1 MNVWNLLSRLNKV
14 LLPAIHKVHDLT
26 RLSKFQKAIVGWK
39 MYVTYRR
46 LDQLE
51 QNDQTPLKGDPLQ
64 R

>member
-1 MNVWNLLSRLNKV
+1 MNVWNLLSRLNKL
-14 LLPAIHKVHDLT
+14 LLPAINKVPDLT

-46 LDQLE
+46 LDKLE

>member
-1 MNVWNLLSRLNKV
+1 MTVWNLLSRLNKA
-14 LLPAIHKVHDLT
+14 LLPAIHKVPDLT

-46 LDQLE
+46 LDKLE

>member
-14 LLPAIHKVHDLT
+14 LLPAIHKVPDLT

-39 MYVTYRR
+39 IYVTYRR

-51 QNDQTPLKGDPLQ
+51 QNDQTPLKGESLQ

>member
-1 MNVWNLLSRLNKV
+1 MNVWNLLSRLNRV
-14 LLPAIHKVHDLT
+14 LLPAIHKVPDLT

-46 LDQLE
+46 LDKLE

>member
-14 LLPAIHKVHDLT
+14 LLPAIHKVPDLT
-26 RLSKFQKAIVGWK
+26 RLSKFQKAVVGWK

-51 QNDQTPLKGDPLQ
+51 EQDQTPLKGDPL
-64 R
+64 

>member
-14 LLPAIHKVHDLT
+14 LLPAIHKVPDLT

-46 LDQLE
+46 LDKLE
-51 QNDQTPLKGDPLQ
+51 QNEQTPLKGDPLQ

>member
-1 MNVWNLLSRLNKV
+1 MNVWNLLSQLNKA
-14 LLPAIHKVHDLT
+14 LLPAIHKVPDLT

-51 QNDQTPLKGDPLQ
+51 EQDQTPLKGDPLQ

>member
-1 MNVWNLLSRLNKV
+1 MNVWYLLSRLNKA
-14 LLPAIHKVHDLT
+14 LLPAIHKVPDLT

-51 QNDQTPLKGDPLQ
+51 EQDQTPLKGDPLQ

>member
-1 MNVWNLLSRLNKV
+1 MNVWNLLSRMNKV
-14 LLPAIHKVHDLT
+14 LLPAIHKVPDLT

-46 LDQLE
+46 LDKLE

>member
-1 MNVWNLLSRLNKV
+1 MNKA
-14 LLPAIHKVHDLT
+14 LLPAIHKVPDLT
-26 RLSKFQKAIVGWK
+26 RLSKLQKAIVGWK

-51 QNDQTPLKGDPLQ
+51 EQDQTPLKGEPLQ

>member
-1 MNVWNLLSRLNKV
+1 MNVWNFLSRLNKA
-14 LLPAIHKVHDLT
+14 LLPAIHKVPDLS

-46 LDQLE
+46 LDRLE
-51 QNDQTPLKGDPLQ
+51 QNDQTPLKGDLLQ

>member
-14 LLPAIHKVHDLT
+14 LLPAIHKGPDLT
-26 RLSKFQKAIVGWK
+26 RLSKLQKAIVGWK

-51 QNDQTPLKGDPLQ
+51 QKDQTPLKGEPLQ

>member
-1 MNVWNLLSRLNKV
+1 MTVWNLLSQLNKA
-14 LLPAIHKVHDLT
+14 LLPAIHKVPDLT

-51 QNDQTPLKGDPLQ
+51 EQDQTPLKGEPLQ

>member
-1 MNVWNLLSRLNKV
+1 MNVWNLLSRLNKA
-14 LLPAIHKVHDLT
+14 LLPDIHKVPDLT

-39 MYVTYRR
+39 MYVTYRL

-51 QNDQTPLKGDPLQ
+51 QKDQTPLKGDPLQ